1 MIKRIFTLILTF
13 SFVFIANSNAQNTW
27 EKTYGG
33 WQDEEGRSVLQT
45 TDGGYI
51 VSGWTDTYGAGDY
64 DYYLVKTNSYG
75 DTLWTKTYGTNRDDR
90 AGCVI
95 QTADGGYIISGF
107 SLPVNDTLGDIY
119 FIKLNAQG
127 DTIWSKRYWGANDH
141 RAYMVQETED
151 GGFII
156 SGSTY
161 AYGASYLDILLMKTD
176 SLGDTLWTKTYGGD
190 SIEQG
195 FALPTTDGGY
205 IISGSTSSYGAGGAD
220 IYLIKTNSQGDTL
233 WTQTYGGSGEEEGY
247 AFPTTDGGY
256 IVSGYTSSYGAGGSD
271 FYLIKTNNQGDT
283 IWTKTYGGDSTEWGA
298 ALPTTDG
305 GYIVSGYTSS
315 YGAGNGDVYLIKTD
329 ASGNSVWTKT
339 YGGTGFDF
347 GVIGQQTSDGGYIIA
362 GTTTSFGAGGEDIYL
377 IKTNS
382 SGNVAVEEEII
393 APNNSGTNFF
403 VESNP
408 FIFFTTIP
416 GHENEFFEVKDIIG
430 RSVGIYK
437 GDKIGEN
444 LLPGIYFL
452 SLSNTN
458 IQGIRIIKIK

>member
-1 MIKRIFTLILTF
+1 MFKRKFTLIITF
-13 SFVFIANSNAQNTW
+13 SFVFIVNTFAQNTW

-33 WQDEEGRSVLQT
+33 PNLDEGRSVLQT

-51 VSGWTDTYGAGDY
+51 VSGFTTSYGAGDY

-90 AGCVI
+90 AGCII

-127 DTIWSKRYWGANDH
+127 DTIWSKRYEGANDH
-141 RAYMVQETED
+141 RGYLIQKTED

-161 AYGASYLDILLMKTD
+161 SYGASYLDILLMKTD
-176 SLGDTLWTKTYGGD
+176 SLGDTLWIKTYGGD
-190 SIEQG
+190 GIEQG
-195 FALPTTDGGY
+195 FAVQTSDYGY
-205 IISGSTSSYGAGGAD
+205 ILSGYTTSFGDTLGD

-233 WTQTYGGSGEEEGY
+233 WTKTYGGDSAEEGF

-256 IVSGYTSSYGAGGSD
+256 IVSGYTSSYGAGGID
-271 FYLIKTNNQGDT
+271 IYLIKTDSLGDT
-283 IWTKTYGGDSTEWGA
+283 LWTKTYGGSNNERGA
-298 ALPTTDG
+298 ALPVSDG
-305 GYIVSGYTSS
+305 GYFIIGSTESF
-315 YGAGNGDVYLIKTD
+315 GAVNGDIYLIKTD
-329 ASGNSVWTKT
+329 ASGNPLWTKT
-339 YGGTGFDF
+339 YGGTGIDY
-347 GVIGQQTSDGGYIIA
+347 GVTGQQTSDGGYIIS
-362 GTTTSFGAGGEDIYL
+362 GITNSFGAGGYDIYL

-393 APNNSGTNFF
+393 APNTSATDFF

-408 FIFFTTIP
+408 FIFFTSIP
-416 GHENEFFEVKDIIG
+416 GHENEFFEVKDIVG

-458 IQGIRIIKIK
+458 IQGLRIIKIK